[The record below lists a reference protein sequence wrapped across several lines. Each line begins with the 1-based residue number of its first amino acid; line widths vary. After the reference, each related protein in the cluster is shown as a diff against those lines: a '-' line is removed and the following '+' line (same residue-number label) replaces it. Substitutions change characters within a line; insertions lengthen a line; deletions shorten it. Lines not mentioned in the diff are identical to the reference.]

1 LIDSG
6 NNLNDYVSME
16 VVVGGEWRGK
26 VMDEKEF
33 EDFFGF

>member
-1 LIDSG
+1 
-6 NNLNDYVSME
+6 ME